1 MSAGIIHQFAF
12 GTLLVAVCVM
22 VHGFGLFSLSRA
34 IRSEASIERLRRIDP
49 LSLRG
54 TLFTFSI
61 VVALIALHGIE
72 IWFYASV
79 YLSVGALATFEEALY
94 FSTISYS
101 TVGFSD
107 ALISTDWRLLAAFES
122 ILGVILLGWSTA
134 FFFRMLSR
142 IDPD

>member
-1 MSAGIIHQFAF
+1 MSAGIIHQFAI
-12 GTLLVAVCVM
+12 GTMLVAVCVM

-54 TLFTFSI
+54 ALFTFSI
-61 VVALIALHGIE
+61 VVALIALHGTE

-79 YLSVGALATFEEALY
+79 YLAVGALPTFEEALY

-107 ALISTDWRLLAAFES
+107 ALISTNWRLLAAFES